1 MTTTGQ
7 SMGLSLLTYLVGQEV
22 VDHCKGYPAYWI
34 IPCVKGKDS
43 DQHPG
48 PSEQDGAPQET
59 HDGDN
64 ADAVGKEDE
73 EEENLP
79 AGHKDHEIKSYSYR
93 FLKGAS
99 LNGEGDKKTHAI
111 VSGNERDVQDGDHN
125 VIQTNGSE
133 DGEEDENGGVED
145 KSNAKVRG
153 RDNVDEDDAGSKD
166 EDDVEVKGDVKVVDG
181 VKDVDDKDGKDDDEV
196 KGKGDIHDKD
206 DVKDD
211 NDDEEVKDKEDAEER
226 ILGKPRKPR
235 HNVHHQS
242 HPHVANST
250 KHNVKAAPIHPNH
263 PKDSIPRNHKT
274 VLSGQHNKSLGHSV
288 HATSVGSKHEV
299 VGPKSFGHSNH
310 NISNP
315 VFLRYYRKH
324 NKPERNSTSKII
336 FKHVFKHHYN
346 GTESRHNNT
355 SDFNGQHRFM
365 KRNHTGYS
373 VHSGNSTHRYIMKHV
388 FGSSFNST
396 THAHSSN
403 GTRIGR
409 RPNGTGFRGYRG
421 QRRRQWRKRQRSK
434 ATSGPHAVKRIYKSK
449 VCKRTNQ
456 GNGNN
461 SNSKVVRKFTIH
473 KNLGH
478 SNRNGSTIRLVKHI
492 NKTRVHAN
500 TTVSKHII
508 KHVYKGQNKHQPP
521 VPQGNKTDTQVP
533 NGKMSQSRLVVS
545 RSHLDSLVKSA
556 NEMKSTN
563 ISSKADIRSK
573 TDKVKVFKKRPVAVN
588 NHLHRVGLVAVNG
601 GSRRSQ
607 GQKGRKGQKAKV
619 KKLTPTRRASRFLS
633 RKAFGASRSG
643 DNTH

>member
-48 PSEQDGAPQET
+48 PSEQDGALQET
-59 HDGDN
+59 QEGENEDGVEN
-64 ADAVGKEDE
+64 EKE
-73 EEENLP
+73 EEEKVH

-99 LNGEGDKKTHAI
+99 LNDEGDKKTHAI
-111 VSGNERDVQDGDHN
+111 VSGNERDVQDGDHH
-125 VIQTNGSE
+125 VIQRNGSE

-153 RDNVDEDDAGSKD
+153 RDNVDEDDAGTKD
-166 EDDVEVKGDVKVVDG
+166 EDDVEEKGDVKVVDG

-196 KGKGDIHDKD
+196 KGKSDVHDKD
-206 DVKDD
+206 DVKD
-211 NDDEEVKDKEDAEER
+211 NENGEEGTDKEEQEDVGER
-226 ILGKPRKPR
+226 LRGKPRKPR

-242 HPHVANST
+242 HPHVVNGT
-250 KHNVKAAPIHPNH
+250 KHNDKAAPIHP
-263 PKDSIPRNHKT
+263 KNHKT
-274 VLSGQHNKSLGHSV
+274 VVRGQHNKSLGHYV
-288 HATSVGSKHEV
+288 HTKSVGTKHKV
-299 VGPKSFGHSNH
+299 VGLGSLGHSNH

-315 VFLRYYRKH
+315 VYLRYYRKH
-324 NKPERNSTSKII
+324 NKSERNSTSKII
-336 FKHVFKHHYN
+336 FKHVFKNHSDVS
-346 GTESRHNNT
+346 ESRHNNT
-355 SDFNGQHRFM
+355 SNLNGQYRVNQ
-365 KRNHTGYS
+365 KGYS
-373 VHSGNSTHRYIMKHV
+373 VHNKNSTHRYIMKHV
-388 FGSSFNST
+388 YGSSFNST
-396 THAHSSN
+396 THARSSN

-434 ATSGPHAVKRIYKSK
+434 ATSGPRAVKRIYKSK
-449 VCKRTNQ
+449 VRQGTNQ
-456 GNGNN
+456 GNRNN
-461 SNSKVVRKFTIH
+461 SNSKVVRKVTIH

-508 KHVYKGQNKHQPP
+508 KHVYKGQNKHQPT
-521 VPQGNKTDTQVP
+521 VHHGNKTDTQVP
-533 NGKMSQSRLVVS
+533 NGKMSQSRLIVS
-545 RSHLDSLVKSA
+545 RSHLDSLVKYA
-556 NEMKSTN
+556 NEMRSTN
-563 ISSKADIRSK
+563 ISSKADIRST

-601 GSRRSQ
+601 GGRRSQ

-619 KKLTPTRRASRFLS
+619 KKLTPTGTRSSRASRFLS
-633 RKAFGASRSG
+633 RKAFGASRNG
-643 DNTH
+643 GEPH

>member
-1 MTTTGQ
+1 MTTSGQ
-7 SMGLSLLTYLVGQEV
+7 SIGLSLLTYLVGQEV
-22 VDHCKGYPAYWI
+22 VDHCKSYPAYWI

-48 PSEQDGAPQET
+48 PSEQDGAPQEA
-59 HDGDN
+59 HEEEN
-64 ADAVGKEDE
+64 EDAVGKEDE
-73 EEENLP
+73 EEEKLP

-93 FLKGAS
+93 FLNGAS

-111 VSGNERDVQDGDHN
+111 VSGNERDVQDGDHH
-125 VIQTNGSE
+125 VIERNGSE

-145 KSNAKVRG
+145 KSDAKVRG
-153 RDNVDEDDAGSKD
+153 RDNAHVVEDGNEDNTGGKD
-166 EDDVEVKGDVKVVDG
+166 KGKFGDG
-181 VKDVDDKDGKDDDEV
+181 VKDVDDKDVDDVE
-196 KGKGDIHDKD
+196 GKGVHDKD

-211 NDDEEVKDKEDAEER
+211 NDDEEVKDKEDAGER

-235 HNVHHQS
+235 HNDHHQS
-242 HPHVANST
+242 HSHVVNGT
-250 KHNVKAAPIHPNH
+250 KHNDKAAPIHPNH
-263 PKDSIPRNHKT
+263 HKDSIPRNHKT

-288 HATSVGSKHEV
+288 HTTSVDSKHKV
-299 VGPKSFGHSNH
+299 VGPKSLGHSNH

-324 NKPERNSTSKII
+324 NKSERNSTSKII
-336 FKHVFKHHYN
+336 FKHVFKNHSN
-346 GTESRHNNT
+346 VSESRHNNT
-355 SDFNGQHRFM
+355 SNLNGQYRV
-365 KRNHTGYS
+365 NHKGYS
-373 VHSGNSTHRYIMKHV
+373 VHNGNSTHRYIMKHV
-388 FGSSFNST
+388 YGSSFNST
-396 THAHSSN
+396 THARSSN

-409 RPNGTGFRGYRG
+409 RPSGTGFRGYRG

-434 ATSGPHAVKRIYKSK
+434 ATSGPRVVKRIYKSK
-449 VCKRTNQ
+449 VRQGTNQ
-456 GNGNN
+456 GNRNN
-461 SNSKVVRKFTIH
+461 SNSKAVRKVTVH

-508 KHVYKGQNKHQPP
+508 KHVYKGQNKHQPT
-521 VPQGNKTDTQVP
+521 VHQGNKTDTQVP
-533 NGKMSQSRLVVS
+533 NGKMSQSRLIVS
-545 RSHLDSLVKSA
+545 RSHLDSLVKYA
-556 NEMKSTN
+556 NEMRSTN

-619 KKLTPTRRASRFLS
+619 KKLTPTGTRSSRASRFLS
-633 RKAFGASRSG
+633 RKAFGASRNG
-643 DNTH
+643 GEPH